1 MTRIVKDSMFSIDHL
16 GIAVKSLAAA
26 KGIYEKLGLA
36 TSAEEVVEGEQVRVA
51 MVPVGESRLELLEAT
66 SENSAVAKF
75 IAKRGEGLHHIC
87 LRVPDLTAAVGRL
100 KKDGVRLVSN
110 DIKIGAGGHRYV
122 FVHPSSAGGV
132 LLELVEASAVSPQKQ
147 VLAAVKDEIEEI
159 VNRETRAWDRK
170 DVQLLMTV
178 LHPDMVWPF
187 PRTAQSHDPMDWVM
201 VLGRYDRERWRKGW
215 QELFDTHRLVHNR
228 REIKKIEV
236 SEQGD
241 GAFAVVDVDTLWR
254 DSNGTDF
261 HWQGRACKIYSKVG
275 HEWKMTMQTGLLQY

>member
-1 MTRIVKDSMFSIDHL
+1 MFIIDHL

-26 KGIYEKLGLA
+26 KNIYEKLGL
-36 TSAEEVVEGEQVRVA
+36 SVSSEETVEGEQVRVA
-51 MVPVGESRLELLEAT
+51 MMPVGESRLELLEAT

-87 LRVPDLTAAVGRL
+87 LRVPDLTGVVERL
-100 KKDGVRLVSN
+100 RNDGVRLVSN
-110 DIKIGAGGHRYV
+110 EIKVGAGGHRYV
-122 FVHPSSAGGV
+122 FVHPASAGGV
-132 LLELVEASAVSPQKQ
+132 LLELVETGAVSPQKKA
-147 VLAAVKDEIEEI
+147 LTTVKEEIEEI

-170 DVQLLMTV
+170 DVELLMTI

-215 QELFDTHRLVHNR
+215 QKLFDTHQLIHNHR
-228 REIKKIEV
+228 AIRKIEV
-236 SEQGD
+236 SEQED

-254 DSNGTDF
+254 DSNGRDL
-261 HWQGRACKIYSKVG
+261 HWKGRACKIYAKVG
-275 HEWKMTMQTGLLQY
+275 RDWKMTMQTGLLEY

>member
-1 MTRIVKDSMFSIDHL
+1 MYTIDHL

-26 KGIYEKLGLA
+26 KSIYEKLGL
-36 TSAEEVVEGEQVRVA
+36 SVSSEETVEGEQVRVA
-51 MVPVGESRLELLEAT
+51 MLPVGESRLELMEAT

-75 IAKRGEGLHHIC
+75 ISKRGEGLHHLC
-87 LRVPDLTAAVGRL
+87 LRVPDLTTVVERL
-100 KKDGVRLVSN
+100 KVDGVRLVSN
-110 DIKIGAGGHRYV
+110 EIKIGAGGHRYV

-132 LLELVEASAVSPQKQ
+132 LIELVEAGAVSPQKKA
-147 VLAAVKDEIEEI
+147 LTTVKDEIEEI
-159 VNRETRAWDRK
+159 VNRETTAWDSK

-215 QELFDTHRLVHNR
+215 QELFDTHALVHNR

-236 SEQGD
+236 SEQND

-254 DSNGTDF
+254 KSSGKDF
-261 HWQGRACKIYSKVG
+261 HWKGRACKIYTKVSG
-275 HEWKMTMQTGLLQY
+275 EWKMIMQTGLLEY